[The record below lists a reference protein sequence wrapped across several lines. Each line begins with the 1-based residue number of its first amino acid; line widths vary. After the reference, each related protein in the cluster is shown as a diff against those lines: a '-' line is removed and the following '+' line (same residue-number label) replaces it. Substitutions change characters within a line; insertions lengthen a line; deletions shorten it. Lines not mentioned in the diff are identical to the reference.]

1 MGLFDEVLHMSYRCP
16 LCGAR
21 YSMQEAQEIEGRED
35 STMVYIEC
43 ARCGSSIVA
52 LVAMSGVG
60 VVALGLVTDMTQE
73 DVERFRRARPI
84 SSDDLLDVVAALK
97 EKPNRVIHTLTAP
110 SSSR

>member
-1 MGLFDEVLHMSYRCP
+1 
-16 LCGAR
+16 
-21 YSMQEAQEIEGRED
+21 
-35 STMVYIEC
+35 
-43 ARCGSSIVA
+43 
-52 LVAMSGVG
+52 
-60 VVALGLVTDMTQE
+60 MTQE